1 MSRMIPG
8 ELDAGKPP
16 VQFDEGLKSRTRTDN
31 YGRFKLAFSALAYS
45 TCAREAE
52 CLVGESPTGRVRRF
66 TTEDCCP
73 G

>member
-1 MSRMIPG
+1 MIPG

-45 TCAREAE
+45 TYW
-52 CLVGESPTGRVRRF
+52 V
-66 TTEDCCP
+66 
-73 G
+73 